1 MMARSKIAP
10 PQRPDTLMQLSRSS
24 ILAYRTAGPYI
35 LAHLVS
41 LIYIPP
47 FEWSARRFGEILCL
61 RGGIW
66 NSILKRVLPFSRRLC
81 KSEERFFLPAGCLH
95 SSKFEDACKS
105 GCRMDWS
112 DYLRDEAAKYR
123 QLAEK
128 AEDPSV
134 KQDLLDLAVV
144 CEDVAND
151 IEDRIPG
158 G

>member
-1 MMARSKIAP
+1 MCFRSRVAYAR
-10 PQRPDTLMQLSRSS
+10 
-24 ILAYRTAGPYI
+24 
-35 LAHLVS
+35 V
-41 LIYIPP
+41 
-47 FEWSARRFGEILCL
+47 
-61 RGGIW
+61 
-66 NSILKRVLPFSRRLC
+66 KRDFSSRRAVCIHQNSRTL
-81 KSEERFFLPAGCLH
+81 R
-95 SSKFEDACKS
+95 KS

-128 AEDPSV
+128 AEDLSI